1 VSEKGFA
8 EGWHN
13 GIDFECL
20 IGTENLSE
28 KAYLS
33 GQPKQLFEPLKKNE
47 LFCCPANPFLDA

>member
-1 VSEKGFA
+1 VSEKEFA

-28 KAYLS
+28 KDQIS
-33 GQPKQLFEPLKKNE
+33 GQVAL
-47 LFCCPANPFLDA
+47 

>member
-13 GIDFECL
+13 GIDFERL

-28 KAYLS
+28 KAQIS
-33 GQPKQLFEPLKKNE
+33 GQVAL
-47 LFCCPANPFLDA
+47 